1 MSVPRPVLAG
11 ATLVLALSLTG
22 LGPVAGGSAA
32 PPGPSAARP
41 AEASPD
47 TIRLKSRT
55 FTPAPGLQKASIA
68 GKRSASSEAHFIAQF
83 RPLPS
88 AADRRA
94 FARQG
99 VRLLGSLGG
108 NAYLASAEVRNL
120 DRLKALPGF
129 RWAGALR
136 AADKVDPALAGGRA
150 PAYARTSAGEGL
162 TVQVHA
168 DESVATAAA
177 IARRHGGT
185 VIGAVPSIPSV
196 TAVFPSGAVDGIA
209 AEEAVQYV
217 APIDAPLGEH
227 NDGAI
232 TAVNATPLATAPYN
246 LNGTGVTV
254 LVYDSGLA
262 AHSDYN
268 GRIVQTDADTGIRTS
283 DHSTHVA
290 GTVLGD
296 GSNSNG
302 NDSAGNPNNGTANQ
316 WRGLAPAANL
326 ATYASGGDN
335 RSTDVLYDDPGGLN
349 GNFTTA
355 INGGVDLA
363 TMSLGNNT
371 GRNGFPCAQLGDYT
385 NTSILID
392 QIVGGSISGQ
402 ELIYF
407 ESAGNERNQA
417 CAGTT
422 GYSTISSPAPA
433 KNSIV
438 VGAINSNDN
447 SMTGFS
453 SWGPTD
459 DGRLRPDLTGPG
471 CQTTGDN
478 TITSTGFDDAATGT
492 NNNGFLDAG
501 ETTNSYIGMCG
512 TSMATPALAGV
523 GALVVQQWRG
533 TYGAGTRPL
542 PHAMKALLAQ
552 SAADLGNPGP
562 DYAFGYGQP
571 NAQIAVDIV
580 RAGNLIQTDT
590 VANGATDT
598 WYFTTDGTSA
608 PRVTL
613 AWTDP
618 AAARNSATQL
628 VNDVDLVVTR
638 PDGTVHRP
646 QVLDPAN
653 PANNSTE
660 GDDNL
665 NVMEMVLG
673 QAQSGTWKVEVAG
686 TSVPT
691 GPEQYTLIT
700 PTPATTNAPPTAN
713 AGGPYTT
720 DEGATVQLDGTG
732 STDPEGDA
740 LTYTWDLDNNGS
752 FETSGATPTFPAK
765 GQDGVYTVVLK
776 VTDPSGNVSTDTATV
791 TVDNVLPT
799 VVVNPIT
806 AINELGTTTVS
817 GTITDPG
824 WLDPITATIDFDDGA
839 GAIPLAG
846 TLENDEPTAT
856 FTFSVQ
862 KQYGDNGS
870 FTVTVT
876 GSDDDGSSSDSEA
889 AVVSNVNPTAQIDSS
904 GEQVYDGVSA
914 FVLEKGETLTVPASS
929 GDPGSDDL
937 TFTWDWDDGT
947 TSSETSLVNSP
958 LLDPLKSPSVQPRVG
973 VTASASHAWANACL
987 FDLGLAVAD
996 DDGGSASDSAVVLVT
1011 GNADIARGHG
1021 YWLNQYRAKSG
1032 NDFTPAELDC
1042 YLKIVSHLS
1051 MVFSEKTP
1059 ALTRAQATKVLN
1071 APAKAP
1077 EAVIFDQHALG
1088 AWLNFANGAVKLDT
1102 PVDTNNDGVDDSTFG
1117 AVMLAA
1123 ETVRINPAS
1132 TSAQVKAQKDII
1144 NRIITQSA

>member
-1 MSVPRPVLAG
+1 MPVSRPVLAG
-11 ATLVLALSLTG
+11 ATLVLALSVTG

-32 PPGPSAARP
+32 PHGGPAAN
-41 AEASPD
+41 AAKASPD

-55 FTPAPGLQKASIA
+55 FTPAPGLQKAAIA
-68 GKRSASSEAHFIAQF
+68 GKRAAGSEVHFIAQF

-88 AADRRA
+88 AADQRA
-94 FARQG
+94 FTRQG
-99 VRLLGSLGG
+99 VALLAPLGG
-108 NAYLASAEVRNL
+108 NAYLASAQVRNL
-120 DRLKALPGF
+120 DRMKALPGF
-129 RWAGALR
+129 RWAGALQ
-136 AADKVDPALAGGRA
+136 AADKVDPALASGRA

-162 TVQVHA
+162 TLQVHA

-177 IARRHGGT
+177 IAKRHGGT

-196 TAVFPSGAVDGIA
+196 TAVFPTGAIGALA

-232 TAVNATPLATAPYN
+232 PAVNATPLATAPYN
-246 LNGTGVTV
+246 LDGTGVTV

-268 GRIVQTDADTGIRTS
+268 GRIVQTDTDTGIRTS

-316 WRGLAPAANL
+316 WRGFAPAANL

-355 INGGVDLA
+355 IGAGVDLA

-422 GYSTISSPAPA
+422 GFSTISSPAPA

-447 SMTGFS
+447 TMTNFS

-471 CQTTGDN
+471 CQSNPGSDGAL
-478 TITSTGFDDAATGT
+478 TSTGFDDTD
-492 NNNGFLDAG
+492 NDGFLDAG
-501 ETTNSYIGMCG
+501 ETTNSYITMCG

-523 GALVVQQWRG
+523 GALVLQQWRA

-571 NAQIAVDIV
+571 NAQTAVDLV

-608 PRVTL
+608 PRVTM
-613 AWTDP
+613 AWSDP

-653 PANNSTE
+653 PNNNSVE

-673 QAQSGTWKVEVAG
+673 QAQEGTWKVEVAG
-686 TSVPT
+686 SSVPT

-720 DEGATVQLDGTG
+720 DEGASVQLDGTA

-765 GQDGVYTVVLK
+765 GQDGVHTVVLK

-791 TVDNVLPT
+791 TVNNVAPT
-799 VVVNPIT
+799 VNLDPIGP
-806 AINELGTTTVS
+806 IDELGTTTVS

-824 WLDPITATIDFDDGA
+824 WLDPLTAVIDFGDGA
-839 GAIPLAG
+839 GNVALAG
-846 TLENDEPTAT
+846 TLENDEPVAT
-856 FTFSVQ
+856 YTFSVQ
-862 KQYGDNGS
+862 KQYGDDGD
-870 FTVTVT
+870 FQVTVT
-876 GSDDDGSSSDSEA
+876 GSDDDTSSQGSGVA
-889 AVVSNVNPTAQIDSS
+889 AVANVNPTAGIDSS

-914 FVLEKGETLTVPASS
+914 FVLEKGEDLTIPASS
-929 GDPGSDDL
+929 TDPGSDDL

-947 TSSETSLVNSP
+947 TSSETSLVNP
-958 LLDPLKSPSVQPRVG
+958 PALDPLLSPSVQPRD
-973 VTASASHAWANACL
+973 VTASATHAYATACL
-987 FDLGLAVAD
+987 FDLGLAVVD
-996 DDGGSASDSAVVLVT
+996 DDGGSGADSAVVLVT
-1011 GNADIARGHG
+1011 GNADVARGHG
-1021 YWLNQYRAKSG
+1021 WWLNQYREKSG
-1032 NDFTPAELDC
+1032 NDFTPAELEC
-1042 YLKIVSHLS
+1042 YLKIVNFFS

-1059 ALTRAQATKVLN
+1059 AITRAQATKVLN
-1071 APAKAP
+1071 APAKSP

-1117 AVMLAA
+1117 AVMLTA

-1132 TSAQVKAQKDII
+1132 TSAQIKAQKDII
-1144 NRIITQSA
+1144 DRIITQSD

>member
-1 MSVPRPVLAG
+1 MRVPRSVLAG
-11 ATLVLALSLTG
+11 ATLVLAVSLAG

-32 PPGPSAARP
+32 PSGAPPARS
-41 AEASPD
+41 EAGRD
-47 TIRLKSRT
+47 AIQLKSRT
-55 FTPAPGLQKASIA
+55 FTPAPGLQKAAIA
-68 GKRSASSEAHFIAQF
+68 GKRAAASDVHFIAQF

-88 AADRRA
+88 AADRRD

-99 VRLLGSLGG
+99 VRLLASLGG
-108 NAYLASAEVRNL
+108 NAYLASAQVRHL

-136 AADKVDPALAGGRA
+136 SADKIDPALADGRA

-162 TVQVHA
+162 TVQVHG
-168 DESVATAAA
+168 DESVATAAE

-196 TAVFPSGAVDGIA
+196 TAVFPAGSIDALA

-217 APIDAPLGEH
+217 APIDAPLAEH

-232 TAVNATPLATAPYN
+232 PAVNATPLATAPYN

-268 GRIVQTDADTGIRTS
+268 GRIVQTDTDSGIRTS

-302 NDSAGNPNNGTANQ
+302 NDSAGNPNGGTANQ
-316 WRGLAPAANL
+316 WRGFAPAANL

-355 INGGVDLA
+355 IGAGVDLA

-392 QIVGGSISGQ
+392 QIVNGSISGQ

-422 GYSTISSPAPA
+422 GFSTISSPAPA

-447 SMTGFS
+447 SMTNFS

-471 CQTTGDN
+471 CQSNAGSDLAL
-478 TITSTGFDDAATGT
+478 TSTGFDDTD
-492 NNNGFLDAG
+492 NDGFLDAG
-501 ETTNSYIGMCG
+501 ETTNSYITMCG

-523 GALVVQQWRG
+523 GALVVQQWRA

-571 NAQIAVDIV
+571 NAQTAVDIV

-608 PRVTL
+608 PRVTM
-613 AWTDP
+613 AWSDP
-618 AAARNSATQL
+618 DAARNSATQL

-653 PANNSTE
+653 PNNNSTE

-673 QAQSGTWKVEVAG
+673 QAQEGTWKVEVVG
-686 TSVPT
+686 SNVPT

-791 TVDNVLPT
+791 TVNNVAPT
-799 VVVNPIT
+799 VTIDPIPP
-806 AINELGTTTVS
+806 IDELGTTTVS

-824 WLDPITATIDFDDGA
+824 WLDPLTATIDFGDGNGPVA
-839 GAIPLAG
+839 LAG
-846 TLENDEPTAT
+846 SLENGEPTAT
-856 FTFSVQ
+856 FTFSVN

-870 FTVTVT
+870 FTVSVT
-876 GSDDDGSSSDSEA
+876 GFDDDTSTPASA
-889 AVVSNVNPTAQIDSS
+889 QAVVANVDPSAAIDSS
-904 GEQVYDGVSA
+904 GEQVYDGASA

-929 GDPGSDDL
+929 SDPGSDDL

-947 TSSETSLVNSP
+947 TTSKTSLVNALPDPP
-958 LLDPLKSPSVQPRVG
+958 LSPSIQPRVG
-973 VTASASHAWANACL
+973 VTESASHVYGNACL
-987 FDLGLAVAD
+987 FDLGLGVVD

-1011 GNADIARGHG
+1011 GNADVARGHG
-1021 YWLNQYRAKSG
+1021 WWLNQYRAKSG
-1032 NDFTPAELDC
+1032 NDFTAAELEC
-1042 YLKIVSHLS
+1042 YLKIVNFFS

-1102 PVDTNNDGVDDSTFG
+1102 PVDTNLDGIDDSTFG

-1123 ETVRINPAS
+1123 ETVRTNPAS
-1132 TSAQVKAQKDII
+1132 TSMQIKAQKDII
-1144 NRIITQSA
+1144 ARIITQSA